1 MHKSTRVH
9 NSFAQLHREP
19 DAPGYRPDL
28 VRRLLVADCTIDRSS
43 THAAPGRK
51 TTACRVVSC
60 TCTISQVIPL
70 PESLSSVS
78 DQQHTSMAS
87 YDVRQRNT
95 RHIPSPAAG
104 TRPRR

>member
-43 THAAPGRK
+43 THAARSPRQENYSLQGRVLY
-51 TTACRVVSC
+51 R
-60 TCTISQVIPL
+60 TIEYHKS
-70 PESLSSVS
+70 SLSSVS